1 MAYCGISENVSLYYE
16 ECGSGENYLICT
28 QIGHGPYSL
37 ERELAKRGFH
47 VFLLTNRGFG
57 RSTHIFGKIEE
68 NWYDMWADDVVRF
81 ADKMGIR
88 TFSYSGASHGAGT
101 GWHLVLRVK
110 CFFAVV
116 PGPHSLDE
124 GTMSYRN
131 MIELGLVEPK
141 PMTMPTEDERLI
153 ERRRLR
159 DLYRDPELEELQ
171 AAPEVKAVEYG
182 RPLSYYGNEENL
194 KKALRTIETPVLI
207 MGGTED
213 VISRPD
219 LMIRSAECLK
229 NCKTVI
235 YSGFGHDLDIYEEL
249 VDESRDIA
257 DHVISDMPF
266 DAVISGCFQDIAIYC
281 RHEKMIQIR
290 IQPEICIFPIRQLFL
305 KLLIVVIRE
314 YLEILFSLHYKHRLL
329 IFHKVVRSRFPPH
342 FLKVIKCQIS
352 GEFLLSGFFIA
363 HFIKSVELFGKDPV
377 FQPGD
382 PFQDRTAAAGLLQL
396 PEHDIFQSVRRSGHQ
411 DEAFDVSAFRVDP
424 GCQHG
429 AHAVPE
435 NIDPVMID
443 PGVFFQDLYSQQ
455 GIVDGFFFNR
465 GAGPC
470 KLSRV
475 YKGSFI
481 ISQRSD
487 PVTGKAFRQILE
499 GREFH
504 DLFVHIAGTGAVD
517 HDHRRYRF

>member
-1 MAYCGISENVSLYYE
+1 MAYCEILENVNLYYE
-16 ECGSGENYLICT
+16 EVGSGENYLLCT

-81 ADKMGIR
+81 ADKMGIQ

-101 GWHLVLRVK
+101 GWHLVLRHPERVN

-159 DLYRDPELEELQ
+159 DLHRDPELEELQ

-207 MGGTED
+207 TGGTED

-249 VDESRDIA
+249 A
-257 DHVISDMPF
+257 
-266 DAVISGCFQDIAIYC
+266 
-281 RHEKMIQIR
+281 
-290 IQPEICIFPIRQLFL
+290 
-305 KLLIVVIRE
+305 
-314 YLEILFSLHYKHRLL
+314 
-329 IFHKVVRSRFPPH
+329 
-342 FLKVIKCQIS
+342 
-352 GEFLLSGFFIA
+352 
-363 HFIKSVELFGKDPV
+363 
-377 FQPGD
+377 
-382 PFQDRTAAAGLLQL
+382 
-396 PEHDIFQSVRRSGHQ
+396 
-411 DEAFDVSAFRVDP
+411 DEALRFCKNQMETGHYYSAV
-424 GCQHG
+424 
-429 AHAVPE
+429 A
-435 NIDPVMID
+435 
-443 PGVFFQDLYSQQ
+443 
-455 GIVDGFFFNR
+455 
-465 GAGPC
+465 
-470 KLSRV
+470 
-475 YKGSFI
+475 
-481 ISQRSD
+481 IS
-487 PVTGKAFRQILE
+487 
-499 GREFH
+499 
-504 DLFVHIAGTGAVD
+504 
-517 HDHRRYRF
+517 